1 MAWNITCYINI
12 VQSMLRHQKLHRAS
26 GEPPTIALSHHVEL
40 EIIINAKSN
49 FLPLAGTKLSYGC
62 TP

>member
-1 MAWNITCYINI
+1 
-12 VQSMLRHQKLHRAS
+12 MLRHQKLHRAS
-26 GEPPTIALSHHVEL
+26 GEPPTVALSHHVEL